1 MKFNMKKHIGKQSMA
16 VPLPSDEIKR
26 QLTEENF
33 GLANDEEEYFKQLRS
48 KLEDMTPE
56 TMQEMGLN
64 GGEILKTIPL
74 TTPLAYEGRNVYP
87 ITIDKDAQELVAF
100 DPSIEPGEMVP
111 NGKKRQPNNYIRIPL
126 THPAVAEMMN
136 LKEQQEAPARAEL
149 LNVVKSYNKFLKDLS
164 DPEKLKGVN
173 LVQIPL
179 MIFKERSG
187 MIQPRLKELQE
198 MEGAVERKIQSYS
211 IPSSLVAM
219 ENELFEKVNNHSLN
233 FKDENDT
240 IMKLYKGRLEDL
252 RRDIDSGA
260 LSPSETWRNAW
271 LSEIP
276 INRPDGQSVTV
287 SRLQYI
293 INKQLEQKQ
302 KEREKE
308 GTMKDEVVPPGEF
321 LEEIPSK
328 VNVGTPTF
336 SGPASSMVASNH
348 ATLNG
353 IKEEIGALNKL
364 DERMK
369 QAADTIISL
378 QSKSDEYLLQHP
390 EEYTEILNGIRVEA
404 SEFVRRHAASIQNK
418 PGTWATKPRGFDKM
432 PPEEQAKYK
441 PQQGGGLML
450 PGTVN
455 ASFLGKTIASAGV
468 ALYLYR
474 IIGIINTIDGRL
486 AVKREAIPTEPVQ
499 ASSSGINK
507 MAQENPNPETPEQP
521 QIGQEQNIGSKLD
534 YKTDEARK
542 SIKKF
547 LNDFIDSDE
556 TKMKKIYTFIAP
568 RIGLTPESLAM
579 TAEPLKSEYIEKAI
593 DEMSFTD
600 LSKFNKLLYS
610 I

>member
-1 MKFNMKKHIGKQSMA
+1 MKFNMRKHIGKQSMA

-64 GGEILKTIPL
+64 GGQTLNTIPL
-74 TTPLAYEGRNVYP
+74 STPLSYEGRNVYP
-87 ITIDKDAQELVAF
+87 ITIDKDTQELVAF
-100 DPSIEPGEMVP
+100 DPSIDPGAVVP
-111 NGKKRQPNNYIRIPL
+111 MGKKRQPNNYIRIPL
-126 THPAVAEMMN
+126 TYPSVAEMMSQ
-136 LKEQQEAPARAEL
+136 KEQQEAPARAEL
-149 LNVVKSYNKFLKDLS
+149 LKVIQSYNKFLKDLS

-187 MIQPRLKELQE
+187 MIQPRLNELQG
-198 MEGAVERKIQSYS
+198 MENSVERQIQSYS
-211 IPSSLVAM
+211 VPSSLAAM
-219 ENELFEKVNNHSLN
+219 ENELFEKINNHSLN
-233 FKDENDT
+233 FKDENDS
-240 IMKLYKGRLEDL
+240 IMKLYKGRLENL

-260 LSPSETWRNAW
+260 INPSEAWRNAW
-271 LSEIP
+271 LADIS
-276 INRPDGQSVTV
+276 INRPDGQSMTV

-308 GTMKDEVVPPGEF
+308 ETIKDEVVPPGEF

-336 SGPASSMVASNH
+336 SGPASSMIARDH
-348 ATLNG
+348 ARLNG
-353 IKEEIGALNKL
+353 IKEEIEALNKL
-364 DERMK
+364 DGRLS
-369 QAADTIISL
+369 QAAETIINL
-378 QSKSDEYLLQHP
+378 QSKSDAYLLDHP
-390 EEYTEILNGIRVEA
+390 EEYAEILNVIRVEA
-404 SEFVRRHAASIQNK
+404 SEFVRRHASSIQNK
-418 PGTWATKPRGFDKM
+418 PGSWATKPRGFDDFS
-432 PPEEQAKYK
+432 PEEKAKYR
-441 PQQGGGLML
+441 PREGGGLTL
-450 PGTVN
+450 PGSVN

-486 AVKREAIPTEPVQ
+486 AEKRVATPAEPVQ
-499 ASSSGINK
+499 ASSSGMKK
-507 MAQENPNPETPEQP
+507 MAQENPNPE
-521 QIGQEQNIGSKLD
+521 QNSQQNVGSELD
-534 YKTDEARK
+534 YKTHEARK

-547 LNDFIDSDE
+547 MNDFIDSDE
-556 TKMKKIYTFIAP
+556 TKMKKIYAFIAP
-568 RIGLTPESLAM
+568 RIGVTPESLAM
-579 TAEPLKSEYIEKAI
+579 TAEPLKSDYIDKAI
-593 DEMSFTD
+593 DEMSFSD

-610 I
+610 L